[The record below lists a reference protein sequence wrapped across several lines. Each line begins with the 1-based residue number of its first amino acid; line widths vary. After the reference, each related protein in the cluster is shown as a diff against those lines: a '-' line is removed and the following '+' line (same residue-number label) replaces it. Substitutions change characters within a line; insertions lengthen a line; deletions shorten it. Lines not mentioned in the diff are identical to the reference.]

1 MKDYR
6 PAKRRA
12 TVSVGESVRILR
24 ELFQRQV
31 GGQDPV
37 RQSGDFH
44 RMTSSACKA
53 PACFMA

>member
-24 ELFQRQV
+24 ELQEMSRNQLAEAS
-31 GGQDPV
+31 
-37 RQSGDFH
+37 RSCLS
-44 RMTSSACKA
+44 RYAA
-53 PACFMA
+53 E